1 MIRDSMVT
9 FFKSEN
15 LSDKIYFTNIK
26 TNPDFTTKDIADYIK
41 STIRRKP
48 DIILVHTSTNDLINS
63 VNTIKIRKEDS
74 KNSIRNG
81 W

>member
-1 MIRDSMVT
+1 MIRDSTVT
-9 FFKSEN
+9 FFKSED

-26 TNPDFTTKDIADYIK
+26 TNSDFTTKDIADYIK
-41 STIRRKP
+41 CTIRRKP

>member
-1 MIRDSMVT
+1 MVT
-9 FFKSEN
+9 FFKSED
-15 LSDKIYFTNIK
+15 LPDKIYITNIK
-26 TNPDFTTKDIADYIK
+26 TNPDFTTKDITDYIK

-48 DIILVHTSTNDLINS
+48 DIILVHTSANDLINS